1 MYPPC
6 CDINIPPPP
15 VGLLEP
21 VMGGP
26 KVSPFGFKVN
36 FDHQFPEKWTQHH
49 RPTLYQIYNM
59 IGTIVRYILY
69 YIYTVYFQRK
79 KPIMNFIHPTE
90 PQQRYGVPIGG
101 IGGGSINRGW
111 RGEFCRYQLV
121 PGIYEYETLWANQ
134 FILTVH
140 SIQGKVLYQQVLS
153 PHPPPPDGSLSDW
166 TWNFPSNQ
174 GSYTGLY
181 PRAWYQYDIPQLKLN
196 LVCAQISPVIPHNYK
211 DSCIPGTVFEWTLVN
226 NSDEEY
232 QASITFTFQN
242 GRGHVQDR
250 QGGARSQQFSDSNIQ
265 GVHILDE
272 MNGMKQTFTLST
284 KQSENV
290 SICSYF
296 NPHGSGSEIWDPLQS
311 HGTLSQKG
319 AQYGDP
325 ARVTRPGEGLGVGLN
340 VKERLGAGVTSQIQM
355 SLIWTMGEVKFRSA
369 ANTHERYY
377 TRWFPGS
384 NTEAAEQMSA
394 YAIKHYTD
402 WIDAIEHWQSPTLA
416 NSELPD
422 WYKSCIFNELY
433 FISDGGTVW
442 FLHDDENSLD
452 PEDPRKEYGRFAYL
466 EGHEYRMYNTY
477 DVHFY
482 ASFSLA
488 ALWPKLEQS
497 LQSDFRDSVYMA
509 LNQKRWLIHSGDMC
523 ARKKP
528 LSVPHDLGD
537 PEEEPFSLING
548 YNVFD
553 VSDWKDLNLKFIVSI
568 YRDYALHK
576 DIRFL
581 TRVYPTCLELIQK
594 CESFDKQGLGI
605 VQNGGFPDQTA
616 YCGGLHIAALACMVE
631 MSSLLN
637 DTQQQQQFSAKLTKA
652 SQVYHDLLWTGSYY
666 KFDSSQSRHSD
677 SIMADQLCGYLFLK
691 ASGVNTEAIFP
702 SANIAR
708 ALATIFSTN
717 VRGFE
722 AGSMGAVNGMKP
734 NGDRDRSAIQSEEVW
749 TGVTYLLSAA
759 MLYEGNVD
767 EAWTTA
773 GGLYRTVYERTGL
786 GFETPEGLTGD
797 KTYRSG
803 GYMRALAVYA
813 MQDAYLKGKVKA

>member
-1 MYPPC
+1 
-6 CDINIPPPP
+6 
-15 VGLLEP
+15 
-21 VMGGP
+21 
-26 KVSPFGFKVN
+26 
-36 FDHQFPEKWTQHH
+36 
-49 RPTLYQIYNM
+49 
-59 IGTIVRYILY
+59 
-69 YIYTVYFQRK
+69 
-79 KPIMNFIHPTE
+79 
-90 PQQRYGVPIGG
+90 
-101 IGGGSINRGW
+101 
-111 RGEFCRYQLV
+111 
-121 PGIYEYETLWANQ
+121 
-134 FILTVH
+134 
-140 SIQGKVLYQQVLS
+140 
-153 PHPPPPDGSLSDW
+153 
-166 TWNFPSNQ
+166 
-174 GSYTGLY
+174 
-181 PRAWYQYDIPQLKLN
+181 
-196 LVCAQISPVIPHNYK
+196 
-211 DSCIPGTVFEWTLVN
+211 
-226 NSDEEY
+226 
-232 QASITFTFQN
+232 
-242 GRGHVQDR
+242 
-250 QGGARSQQFSDSNIQ
+250 
-265 GVHILDE
+265 
-272 MNGMKQTFTLST
+272 
-284 KQSENV
+284 
-290 SICSYF
+290 
-296 NPHGSGSEIWDPLQS
+296 
-311 HGTLSQKG
+311 
-319 AQYGDP
+319 
-325 ARVTRPGEGLGVGLN
+325 
-340 VKERLGAGVTSQIQM
+340 M
-355 SLIWTMGEVKFRSA
+355 SLVWTMGEVKFRSA

-452 PEDPRKEYGRFAYL
+452 PEDPRAWRE
-466 EGHEYRMYNTY
+466 
-477 DVHFY
+477 
-482 ASFSLA
+482 SLTN
-488 ALWPKLEQS
+488 S
-497 LQSDFRDSVYMA
+497 
-509 LNQKRWLIHSGDMC
+509 
-523 ARKKP
+523 
-528 LSVPHDLGD
+528 
-537 PEEEPFSLING
+537 EEEPFSLING

-581 TRVYPTCLELIQK
+581 TRVYPTCLELIRK

-605 VQNGGFPDQTA
+605 VQNGGFPDQTFDCWTMTGVSA